1 MAPIDV
7 IYRYDEKCETARVP
21 PADPDAAQRRLEEGN
36 REFAALFDG
45 LTNPSVP
52 RRRIVPIDAGDW
64 SFAQDGNKVPVQ
76 RPFAA
81 VVGCSDARVPIELIF
96 SEGPNDLFVVR
107 VAGNGLGADTI
118 GSLRYAIE
126 HLGSSLKLIVV
137 LGHSGCGAVSAAVDV
152 FLNPSGY
159 LELATDH
166 ALRGILDHL
175 LIVVHASARKLLST
189 FGSDAC
195 SNPRYREALIETSS
209 VANTALAAYTIHQEI
224 ADRHSRDLRTA
235 YGVYMIENR
244 RLWAP
249 KIGLDDSTGLA
260 PAPTDFESF
269 LKLADA
275 IVRSER
281 VLSILGLASAGQHRQ

>member
-45 LTNPSVP
+45 LTNPSAP
-52 RRRIVPIDAGDW
+52 RRRIVPVDPSDW
-64 SFAQDGNKVPVQ
+64 SFVQGKNKAPAQ

-81 VVGCSDARVPIELIF
+81 VLGCSDARVPIELIF

-107 VAGNGLGADTI
+107 VAGNGLGADTL

-152 FLNPSGY
+152 FLNPSSY
-159 LELATDH
+159 LELATNH

-175 LIVVHASARKLLST
+175 LIVVQASARKLLST
-189 FGSDAC
+189 FGPEAR

-209 VANTALAAYTIHQEI
+209 VTNTALAAYTIQQEI
-224 ADRHSRDLRTA
+224 ADQYSPNMRTA
-235 YGVYMIENR
+235 YGVYVIESR

-269 LKLADA
+269 LKLGDA
-275 IVRSER
+275 IARSER
-281 VLSILGLASAGQHRQ
+281 VLSILGLAPAGQHQQ